1 MHNEAAFH
9 ICSCSTSLCEA
20 GADGCEKPRFFS
32 GKISGWQ
39 VVHILFYVTIPA
51 SFLASGKELARN
63 AIKLHCYCR
72 SSIGFFFRKMKTAI
86 VQNIPSRPSLLAL
99 VGVDNSHHH
108 PGKPKL

>member
-9 ICSCSTSLCEA
+9 ICSCSTPLCEA

-51 SFLASGKELARN
+51 SFLASSEELEMLSNYIATAAAEARL
-63 AIKLHCYCR
+63 AFSEKWKLQSFENSH
-72 SSIGFFFRKMKTAI
+72 
-86 VQNIPSRPSLLAL
+86 QPSLLAL